1 MMPLLD
7 PSDNRRR
14 RHLAMKSFFRIWTR
28 DSCSYVNPGEG
39 MMIVLSSA
47 HYSVAAFPIVA
58 IQIPDDLD

>member
-1 MMPLLD
+1 MMSPLD
-7 PSDNRRR
+7 PRR
-14 RHLAMKSFFRIWTR
+14 RHQYIKSYFRMWNR

-47 HYSVAAFPIVA
+47 HHSVAAFPIVA